1 MNELQVFKNSE
12 FGELGVLTINGKEY
26 FPAIASAKILG
37 YINPRKAIIDHCKG
51 VTKRDVL
58 TNGGVQEMKFI
69 PEGDLYRLVARS
81 KLPAAERFERWVFD
95 EVIPAIR
102 KQGAYIPDMTVVIAQ
117 TVQATIS
124 EVIQQLVPAILQAA
138 SSPPVQTTP
147 PRHHTKRMCIIGTL
161 DTELRDEAEDMI
173 LSNRYTYADIA
184 AHFSDRYGIRISK
197 SAVGRYAKQL
207 YAQGIDY

>member
-12 FGELGVLTINGKEY
+12 FGEIGILTIDGKEY
-26 FPAIASAKILG
+26 FPATACAKILG
-37 YINPRKAIIDHCKG
+37 YTDPYDAIKRHTKG
-51 VTKRDVL
+51 SVKHRLLTK
-58 TNGGVQEMKFI
+58 GGYQEMKFI
-69 PEGDLYRLVARS
+69 PEGDLYRLITHS
-81 KLPAAERFERWVFD
+81 KLPAAEKFERWVFD
-95 EVIPAIR
+95 EVLPAIR
-102 KQGAYIPDMTVVIAQ
+102 RQGAYIPDMTAVIAQ

-124 EVIQQLVPAILQAA
+124 EVIQQLVPAILQAV
-138 SSPPVQTTP
+138 SSPPVQTP
-147 PRHHTKRMCIIGTL
+147 PPHRHTKRMCIIGTL